1 MIERERLIQQEL
13 RDNQEYMKKVM
24 LEADQDKQ
32 RHETKLKQYKVDLR
46 ENQRF
51 VLDQIDSKT
60 KSPFFKKG
68 S

>member
-32 RHETKLKQYKVDLR
+32 RHETKLK
-46 ENQRF
+46 
-51 VLDQIDSKT
+51 
-60 KSPFFKKG
+60 
-68 S
+68 